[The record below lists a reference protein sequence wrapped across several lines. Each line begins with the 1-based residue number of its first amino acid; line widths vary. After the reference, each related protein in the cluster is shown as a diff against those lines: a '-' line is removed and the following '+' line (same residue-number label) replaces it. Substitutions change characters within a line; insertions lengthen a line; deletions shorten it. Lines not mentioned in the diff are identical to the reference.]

1 MGVFYDFNMNDYI
14 NISKIQGIGIAGKK
28 AQRITFDGGDSEIVN
43 TFGDS
48 ETATELFGQTILQ
61 LIPCTAP
68 IYNVYDN
75 HDGTFLRE
83 RVDYFALCVDAVI
96 RILDCVDGY
105 FDFADGASNFKG
117 FYIENML
124 DEYPESK
131 LENP

>member
-1 MGVFYDFNMNDYI
+1 MDIFYDFNLNKSI
-14 NISKIQGIGIAGKK
+14 NISKIRGIDIAGKK
-28 AQRITFDGGDSEIVN
+28 SLRITFNDGDSEIVN
-43 TFGDS
+43 TYGDA
-48 ETATELFGQTILQ
+48 ETATELFGKTILQ

-83 RVDYFALCVDAVI
+83 RVDYFALCVDGVI
-96 RILDCVDGY
+96 RSLDCVDGY

-131 LENP
+131 SENP